1 MTIGLAVVVVTLATG
16 GAAVVVVVFVVALA
30 FGRGATVVVV
40 VVMTL
45 LFGGQHGLGGCGG
58 IHQLVNGPSQ
68 AMSGSMGP
76 AMG

>member
-1 MTIGLAVVVVTLATG
+1 MTTGLAVVVVTLAT
-16 GAAVVVVVFVVALA
+16 ATAVVVVVVFV
-30 FGRGATVVVV
+30 GGATVV